1 MRNTL
6 MRWVAVGMG
15 PMMRWEDLYD
25 ELYDAD
31 DRAEIARLKDRLL
44 SELKAH
50 RLAQARKNR
59 GLTQRDVA
67 AVMGVSVG
75 RVSQIERGE
84 VASVEVGRDIRHRA
98 RVWHEAVW

>member
-1 MRNTL
+1 
-6 MRWVAVGMG
+6 V
-15 PMMRWEDLYD
+15 MRWEDLYD

-31 DRAEIARLKDRLL
+31 DRAEIERLKTRLL

-50 RLAQARKNR
+50 RLAQARKHR

-67 AVMGVSVG
+67 AAMGVSAG

-84 VASVEVGRDIRHRA
+84 VTSVEVLGRYADAVGGRL
-98 RVWHEAVW
+98 RVVIDFGDELIAV

>member
-1 MRNTL
+1 M
-6 MRWVAVGMG
+6 
-15 PMMRWEDLYD
+15 MMRWEDLYD

-31 DRAEIARLKDRLL
+31 DRAEIEQLKTRLL

-50 RLAQARKNR
+50 RLAHARKSR

-67 AVMGVSVG
+67 ATMGVSVG

-84 VASVEVGRDIRHRA
+84 VVSVEVLGRYADAVGGRL
-98 RVWHEAVW
+98 RVVIDFGDELIAV

>member
-1 MRNTL
+1 
-6 MRWVAVGMG
+6 
-15 PMMRWEDLYD
+15 MMRWENLYE

-31 DRAEIARLKDRLL
+31 DRAEIEQLKARLL

-50 RLAQARKNR
+50 RLAQARKSR

-67 AVMGVSVG
+67 AAMGVSVG

-84 VASVEVGRDIRHRA
+84 VSSVEVLGRYANAIGGQL
-98 RVWHEAVW
+98 RVVIDFGVELIAV